1 MPELHLFFDYDNDN
15 DNDNDNVCIPCA
27 TYC

>member
-1 MPELHLFFDYDNDN
+1 LHLFFDYDNDN
-15 DNDNDNVCIPCA
+15 VNVNVCIPWA